1 MKVGLVHLTTKIAGM
16 PLVFA
21 GEEVLMLHASG
32 VVLLAC
38 LCSVACG
45 IRTAPFRDSDGRPVL
60 GSVAVMEDHTIGGVK
75 QRIWF
80 RGVNTAAP
88 AVILLH
94 GGPGASEAAL
104 FRHFNGALEQ
114 HFLMVY
120 WEQRGAGRSYHSDV
134 TPQSMTMEQFVRDL
148 DDVVTLVRRRFDK
161 QRVVLLGHSWG
172 SAFGLLYAAR
182 FPDKVAAYV
191 GVGQVADMPAGER
204 DSYEFARAEA
214 ARRNDRGAMRALER
228 IGTPPHTVD
237 EMLTSRKWVERFG
250 GSFHARMST
259 GTLIWAALRTDEANV
274 IDLVKFGQGNRFS
287 LNHLWNEFR
296 EFDIDDGLIAFETPV
311 IFLLGRYDWQVPAVL
326 AARYFDRIQA
336 PQKRLIWFEQSA
348 HNPPFEEPD
357 VFNRT
362 LVDVLQP
369 LLNGTGSTP

>member
-1 MKVGLVHLTTKIAGM
+1 MA
-16 PLVFA
+16 PSA
-21 GEEVLMLHASG
+21 

-38 LCSVACG
+38 LCSIACG
-45 IRTAPFRDSDGRPVL
+45 IRTVPFRDSDGRPVR

-80 RGVNTAAP
+80 RAVSTAAP
-88 AVILLH
+88 PVILLH

-134 TPQSMTMEQFVRDL
+134 TPQSMTMEQLVRDL
-148 DDVVTLVRRRFDK
+148 DEVVTLVRSRFDK

-172 SAFGLLYAAR
+172 SALGLLYTAR

-204 DSYEFARAEA
+204 HSYEFACAEA
-214 ARRNDRGAMRALER
+214 ARRSDRDAMRALEQ

-296 EFDIDDGLIAFETPV
+296 ELDIDDNLIAFETPV
-311 IFLLGRYDWQVPAVL
+311 IFLLGRYEWQVPAVL
-326 AARYFDRIQA
+326 AARYFDRIEA

-357 VFNRT
+357 AFNRT

>member
-1 MKVGLVHLTTKIAGM
+1 MTT
-16 PLVFA
+16 
-21 GEEVLMLHASG
+21 
-32 VVLLAC
+32 
-38 LCSVACG
+38 
-45 IRTAPFRDSDGRPVL
+45 
-60 GSVAVMEDHTIGGVK
+60 
-75 QRIWF
+75 
-80 RGVNTAAP
+80 
-88 AVILLH
+88 
-94 GGPGASEAAL
+94 
-104 FRHFNGALEQ
+104 
-114 HFLMVY
+114 
-120 WEQRGAGRSYHSDV
+120 
-134 TPQSMTMEQFVRDL
+134 EQFVRDL

-214 ARRNDRGAMRALER
+214 ARRNDRDAMRALER

-311 IFLLGRYDWQVPAVL
+311 IFLLGRYDWQVPAVR